1 MKHFSSAD
9 INGFAAR
16 QRARFINSLSGFK
29 SANLVATIDEQG
41 ITNLAMI
48 SSVFHIGAS
57 PALVGMIIRPTAVQ
71 PTPENNTLKKA
82 NISAAENKAVPRNTL
97 ANIKR
102 TGGYTIN
109 HVSADIYQQAHQTS
123 ARYDDAIS
131 EFDAVGL
138 TETYIDGVAAPFVQ
152 QSQLKFSLSVR
163 EIVPLTINNTILVIG
178 EVTHV
183 LVDDA
188 AVKTDGYI
196 DIESL
201 NTTTVSGLDSY
212 HTTQRIAR
220 LSYAKTNETLYQLPI
235 NGK

>member
-1 MKHFSSAD
+1 MAMKHFSSAD
-9 INGFAAR
+9 INEFADR
-16 QRARFINSLSGFK
+16 ERARFINSLSGFK

-57 PALVGMIIRPTAVQ
+57 PALIGMIIRPTAVQ
-71 PTPENNTLKKA
+71 PTPESNTRKE

-97 ANIKR
+97 ANIKH
-102 TGGYTIN
+102 TGVYTIN

-123 ARYDDAIS
+123 ARYDDDVS
-131 EFDAVGL
+131 EFDEVGL
-138 TETYIDGVAAPFVQ
+138 TETYIDGGMAPFVLE
-152 QSQLKFSLSVR
+152 SSLKFSLSVR
-163 EIVPLTINNTILVIG
+163 EITPLTINNTILVIG

-183 LVDDA
+183 LVDDV

-212 HTTQRIAR
+212 HTTLRLAR
-220 LSYAKTNETLYQLPI
+220 LSYAKVAQLVKELDI
-235 NGK
+235 

>member
-1 MKHFSSAD
+1 MAIKHFSSAD
-9 INGFAAR
+9 INGFADR

-71 PTPENNTLKKA
+71 PPAKNTLKKA
-82 NISAAENKAVPRNTL
+82 NINDADNKAVPRNTL

-102 TGGYTIN
+102 TGVYTIN

-123 ARYDDAIS
+123 AGYDDAIS

-152 QSQLKFSLSVR
+152 ESQLKFSLSVR
-163 EIVPLTINNTILVIG
+163 EITPLTINNTILVIG
-178 EVTHV
+178 EVSHV
-183 LVDDA
+183 LVDNI
-188 AVKTDGYI
+188 AVKDDGYI
-196 DIESL
+196 DIESI
-201 NTTTVSGLDSY
+201 NTAAVSGLDSY
-212 HTTQRIAR
+212 HTTTRLSR
-220 LSYAKTNETLYQLPI
+220 LSYAKVDRPVQALDI
-235 NGK
+235 